1 VSKQNVEIVRKR
13 NIFEVYESFRIVPDR
28 FLDFGDKVLVVAH
41 NRAVARRTG
50 MKLDQ
55 TFGYVWTVRA
65 GRLAR
70 VEVYASERDALEA
83 AGRREQEGHR
93 RS

>member
-1 VSKQNVEIVRKR
+1 
-13 NIFEVYESFRIVPDR
+13 
-28 FLDFGDKVLVVAH
+28 
-41 NRAVARRTG
+41 

-83 AGRREQEGHR
+83 AGRREQEGRR